1 VIQIKN
7 KNNVANITNNTDAHS
22 FLPKALTPMRPR
34 CARYRAENISRE
46 DYPFTHQ
53 RRLAATARSFG
64 GWRWREGALLSFAE
78 PGNAGSTNPLEV
90 VQAIAIENGWSFE
103 DTGGDEILLMVRGTC
118 TEYRVFFTWMRSL
131 EVFHL
136 ACVFELNVPEP
147 RGAELQQLIASI
159 NELLWFG
166 HFDLWTSDGTVVFR
180 QALLLVGGIPASA
193 RQCEVMLG
201 SALDICERYFPAF
214 QYVLANR
221 SANEAIAAVTFATA
235 GEA

>member
-1 VIQIKN
+1 
-7 KNNVANITNNTDAHS
+7 
-22 FLPKALTPMRPR
+22 MRPR
-34 CARYRAENISRE
+34 GARYRAVNVSRE

-64 GWRWREGALLSFAE
+64 GRRWREGGLLSFE
-78 PGNAGSTNPLEV
+78 QGNAGSTNPLEV
-90 VQAIAIENGWSFE
+90 VQAIAVENGWSFE
-103 DTGGDEILLMVRGTC
+103 DTGGDEVVLLVRGRC

-136 ACVFELNVPEP
+136 ACIFELNVPEP
-147 RGAELQQLIASI
+147 RRAELQQLIASI

-201 SALDICERYFPAF
+201 TALDICERYFPAF

-221 SANEAIAAVTFATA
+221 SASEAIAAVTFATA

>member
-1 VIQIKN
+1 
-7 KNNVANITNNTDAHS
+7 
-22 FLPKALTPMRPR
+22 M
-34 CARYRAENISRE
+34 
-46 DYPFTHQ
+46 
-53 RRLAATARSFG
+53 
-64 GWRWREGALLSFAE
+64 SFAE
-78 PGNAGSTNPLEV
+78 LGNPGSTNPLEV

-103 DTGGDEILLMVRGTC
+103 DTGGDEIVLLVRGRC

-136 ACVFELNVPEP
+136 ACIFELKVPEP
-147 RGAELQQLIASI
+147 RRAELQQLIASI

-180 QALLLVGGIPASA
+180 QALLLVGGIAVSA
-193 RQCEVMLG
+193 QQCEVMLG
-201 SALDICERYFPAF
+201 TALDICERYFPAF

-221 SANEAIAAVTFATA
+221 SASEAIAAVTFATA